1 MKKVFWG
8 FVVLLCLLFAGCS
21 NVIQIGSQVENTS
34 KSLKITAKIAGDCGS
49 FGYRS
54 IMPASITYSKLYYY
68 LLATN
73 YYSKDV
79 IEPSSYTK
87 LTVEGNSNSG
97 IIEITDV
104 YEPAYYIFEL
114 YGLKERLT
122 DISPSNIK
130 DKAVLSSV
138 IYKDTRYSSEL
149 NFELSSAGI
158 NKNGFLKLKIF
169 TTSNWE
175 CNLDKYSVTATLYNL
190 KSEAAGNWTI
200 SSLPKSGETL
210 SDFQIKSPDSG
221 FENGTY
227 NLNIE
232 FCDKNTGAKY
242 IYSSGVYIYGNQ
254 TTEQSVYIPDIIVY
268 APAAPSDFTASY
280 KIMDSGSAYYAD
292 FSWSDNSNNEHYF
305 EMEVKKLD
313 SSVSDTSLKG
323 SADDFSLSG
332 ESVVLGTSLS
342 ETYYDSTVNAG
353 SNLLHHSGSKMS
365 VKLKFA
371 LGEKYIVR
379 LRAVNDGGE
388 SDWCY
393 LNLSSPETQTL
404 PEGYSDS
411 SGSKFICVEK
421 VVTTAN

>member
-21 NVIQIGSQVENTS
+21 NVIQIDSQVENTS

-97 IIEITDV
+97 IIEITNV

-114 YGLKERLT
+114 YGLIECLTGT
-122 DISPSNIK
+122 DISSSNIK
-130 DKAVLSSV
+130 EKAVLSSV
-138 IYKDTRYSSEL
+138 IYKDTRYSSDL
-149 NFELSSAGI
+149 NFELSPANI
-158 NKNGFLKLKIF
+158 NKNGSLKLKIF

-175 CNLDKYSVTATLYNL
+175 CDLKKYSVNAILL
-190 KSEAAGNWTI
+190 KDGTPTKQWEITSQSETEKALLDGYQIPET
-200 SSLPKSGETL
+200 SLP
-210 SDFQIKSPDSG
+210 
-221 FENGTY
+221 NGTY

-232 FCDKNTGAKY
+232 FSDKTPNAKKY
-242 IYSSGVYIYGNQ
+242 IYSDGVYIYGNQ
-254 TTEQSVYIPDIIVY
+254 TTEKDIYIPDIIDH
-268 APAAPSDFTASY
+268 APDKPSDLTASY
-280 KIMDSGSAYYAD
+280 KIMDSGTAYYAN
-292 FSWSDNSNNEHYF
+292 FSWNDNSNNEHYF
-305 EMEVKKLD
+305 KMEVRKLA
-313 SSVSDTSLKG
+313 SSVSNVEG
-323 SADDFSLSG
+323 SANDFSLAG
-332 ESVVLGTSLS
+332 ESIVLGNSLS
-342 ETYYDSTVNAG
+342 ETYYDSTVNEG
-353 SNLLHHSGSKMS
+353 NNLLHHSGTDMS
-365 VKLKFA
+365 IKLKFA

-379 LRAVNDGGE
+379 LCAVNDGGA

-393 LNLSSPETQTL
+393 LNLSSTETL

-411 SGSKFICVEK
+411 SGSKFIYVEK
-421 VVTTAN
+421 S

>member
-21 NVIQIGSQVENTS
+21 NVILLDSPVENTS
-34 KSLKITAKIAGDCGS
+34 SSLKITAKIAGGS
-49 FGYRS
+49 DSVGFRS
-54 IMPASITYSKLYYY
+54 IMPDSIDSLNLYYY

-73 YYSKDV
+73 YYTKIDRT
-79 IEPSSYTK
+79 PSSYTK
-87 LTVEGNSNSG
+87 LEMQGNSG
-97 IIEITDV
+97 VIEITDV
-104 YEPAYYIFEL
+104 YEPAYYIFGL
-114 YGLKERLT
+114 YGLKEPLET
-122 DISPSNIK
+122 ITPSNIK

-379 LRAVNDGGE
+379 LRAVNDGGK

-393 LNLSSPETQTL
+393 LDLSGATP
-404 PEGYSDS
+404 PEGYTAFT
-411 SGSKFICVEK
+411 SGAKFIYLEQAPS
-421 VVTTAN
+421 T

>member
-21 NVIQIGSQVENTS
+21 NVIQIDSQVENTS

-114 YGLKERLT
+114 YGLKEELK
-122 DISPSNIK
+122 DISSSNIK

-138 IYKDTRYSSEL
+138 IYKDTRYSSDL
-149 NFELSSAGI
+149 NFELSPANI
-158 NKNGFLKLKIF
+158 NKNGSLKLKIF

-175 CNLDKYSVTATLYNL
+175 CDLKKYSVNAILL
-190 KSEAAGNWTI
+190 KDGTPTKQWEITSQSETEKALLDGYQIPET
-200 SSLPKSGETL
+200 SLP
-210 SDFQIKSPDSG
+210 
-221 FENGTY
+221 NGTY

-232 FCDKNTGAKY
+232 FSDKTPNAKKY
-242 IYSSGVYIYGNQ
+242 IYSDGVYIYGNQ
-254 TTEQSVYIPDIIVY
+254 TTEKDIYIPDIIDH
-268 APAAPSDFTASY
+268 APDKPSDLTASY
-280 KIMDSGSAYYAD
+280 KIMDSGTAYYAN
-292 FSWSDNSNNEHYF
+292 FSWNDNSNNEHYF
-305 EMEVKKLD
+305 KMEVRKLA
-313 SSVSDTSLKG
+313 SSVSNVEG
-323 SADDFSLSG
+323 SANDFSLAG
-332 ESVVLGTSLS
+332 ESIVLGNSLS
-342 ETYYDSTVNAG
+342 ETYYDSTVNG
-353 SNLLHHSGSKMS
+353 GNNLLHHSSGTDKVMS
-365 VKLKFA
+365 IKLKFA

-379 LRAVNDGGE
+379 LCAVNDGGA

-393 LNLSSPETQTL
+393 LNLSSTETL

-411 SGSKFICVEK
+411 SGSKFIYVEK
-421 VVTTAN
+421 S